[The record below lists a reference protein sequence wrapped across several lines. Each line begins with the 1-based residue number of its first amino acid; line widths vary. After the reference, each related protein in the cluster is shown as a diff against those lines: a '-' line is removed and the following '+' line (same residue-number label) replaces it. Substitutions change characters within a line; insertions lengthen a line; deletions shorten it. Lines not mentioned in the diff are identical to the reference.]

1 MDLAKLTWNT
11 GNCTQGIDNT
21 VSQLLAR
28 AKELEQCPDEI
39 VAAIDHPKESRDA
52 NTWYFNQ
59 IANLHT
65 EDPQIVHLPLLNQSQ
80 LELSYST
87 KLDARWRGIYQ
98 VTEIAERLGTYW
110 LAEPDQVEL
119 VG

>member
-52 NTWYFNQ
+52 NT
-59 IANLHT
+59 
-65 EDPQIVHLPLLNQSQ
+65 
-80 LELSYST
+80 
-87 KLDARWRGIYQ
+87 
-98 VTEIAERLGTYW
+98 
-110 LAEPDQVEL
+110 
-119 VG
+119 